1 MFKII
6 NKINFKLFLITFYIL
21 FFSCDKNDKKPK
33 KNIELSKK
41 SELITKIKKGINY
54 KISEG
59 HFIGQE

>member
-21 FFSCDKNDKKPK
+21 FFSCYKNDKKPK

-41 SELITKIKKGINY
+41 SELITKIKKEE
-54 KISEG
+54 KFKLSD
-59 HFIGQE
+59 